1 MLDST
6 LRSIGREVKASISS
20 LRDRIRELNTSRE
33 FRQFT
38 ENRLN
43 VLGLGIVS
51 VVVLAA
57 IFAPELAP
65 YNPTEQDLF
74 NRLQPPSVAHPMGTD
89 QLGRDILSRLL
100 FGARISLRLA
110 CVVVGITLTIGTT
123 VGVAAGY
130 IGGWVDEALMRVVD
144 ILLAFPGILL
154 ALVIAGFLGP
164 SLTNIMIALAAVGW
178 TQYARVVR
186 GSVLSVREEE
196 YVKAAQIMGVSDAR
210 IVVRHLLPNV
220 LTPVIVLATMDMA
233 YVILGTAGLSFLGL
247 GAQPPTPEWGTML
260 ASGRNFVETAWW
272 VVNFPGIAIMMT
284 VLGFNLLGDG
294 LRDVLDPQDLGA
306 LEDRGM

>member
-1 MLDST
+1 MPDST
-6 LRSIGREVKASISS
+6 PRSIGREVKASISS
-20 LRDRIRELNTSRE
+20 LRDRIRELRTSRE
-33 FRQFT
+33 FHQFT

-57 IFAPELAP
+57 VFAPELAP
-65 YNPTEQDLF
+65 YSPTEQDLF

-110 CVVVGITLTIGTT
+110 CVVVGITLTIGTI

-196 YVKAAQIMGVSDAR
+196 YVKAAQIMGVSDTR

-272 VVNFPGIAIMMT
+272 VVNFPGIAIMIT

-294 LRDVLDPQDLGA
+294 LRDVLDPQDVGT